1 MKNTKI
7 IISVVV
13 VLLIGGISWWALNKE
28 STSSTG
34 SEQVPPGQFDQGK
47 FDQSG
52 FGQAQPETSDSQTVI
67 TYTNQGFS
75 PASINIKKGDTVV
88 WKNESLKDMWPASA
102 MHPTHT
108 IYPGSGITKCNT
120 AEQPAIF
127 DACAPVSPGSSW
139 SFKFLQ
145 LGSWKF
151 HDHLSTTNFGTVN
164 VE

>member
-1 MKNTKI
+1 MKNTKVI
-7 IISVVV
+7 LIAV
-13 VLLIGGISWWALNKE
+13 VLILALLGGWKLLSNGQVQQGA
-28 STSSTG
+28 G
-34 SEQVPPGQFDQGK
+34 SE
-47 FDQSG
+47 
-52 FGQAQPETSDSQTVI
+52 AQI
-67 TYTNQGFS
+67 TYTDQGYS
-75 PASINIKKGDTVV
+75 PASVNIKKGDTVA

-151 HDHLSTTNFGTVN
+151 HHPLSTTHFGTVN